1 MPSIK
6 LARFYSFAAQHPCA
20 AGHCHEPV
28 ELHHITGGVSLK
40 NGLQLARRQKHA
52 EALVVPLCARHHR
65 TGTDSVH
72 MMGEA
77 GFERFHNQPE
87 GHLLGLAASL
97 LAAYV
102 MGAK

>member
-1 MPSIK
+1 
-6 LARFYSFAAQHPCA
+6 
-20 AGHCHEPV
+20 
-28 ELHHITGGVSLK
+28 
-40 NGLQLARRQKHA
+40 
-52 EALVVPLCARHHR
+52 
-65 TGTDSVH
+65 
-72 MMGEA
+72 MGEA